1 MKSEAIK
8 RIIGAEKV
16 KYRELPKL
24 CIRFS
29 VLPYII
35 QAASIIIRLIYA
47 GISGE
52 PFSLNVSPFPYIGML
67 FEIAAVILMSRRRLK
82 NNGLFLLATV
92 YLALVLTYT
101 VMIVI

>member
-1 MKSEAIK
+1 MKLETITMKIDAK
-8 RIIGAEKV
+8 KV
-16 KYRELPKL
+16 KYRELPEL

-52 PFSLNVSPFPYIGML
+52 PFSLNMGPFPYIGML
-67 FEIAAVILMSRRRLK
+67 FEIAAVILMSRRKLK
-82 NNGLFLLATV
+82 NNGLFLLATI
-92 YLALVLTYT
+92 YLALVMAYT
-101 VMIVI
+101 VMLVI